1 MTDRLQEILRHE
13 DLTAAKFASVLGVQP
28 SAISHLLSGRNKPGY
43 DFICRFMMAYPKYNI
58 EWLLIGKQPM
68 LKEDIKPATTTAT
81 IASPDI
87 ETAATIATPE
97 PKENATTESV
107 SSSPATVEPK
117 PSIQPQI
124 AQNEAPKAV
133 TNPQAPCKVILLYED
148 STFESYNNR

>member
-1 MTDRLQEILRHE
+1 MTDRLQEILRRE

-43 DFICRFMMAYPKYNI
+43 DFICRFMMAYPQYNI
-58 EWLLIGKQPM
+58 EWLLLGKQPM
-68 LKEDIKPATTTAT
+68 LKAELKESEQTTPNPESISVA
-81 IASPDI
+81 P
-87 ETAATIATPE
+87 ATPE

-107 SSSPATVEPK
+107 SSSPATVESK

-124 AQNEAPKAV
+124 AQNEAPKAA
-133 TNPQAPCKVILLYED
+133 TNPQTPCKVILLYED

>member
-1 MTDRLQEILRHE
+1 MTDRLQEILRRE

-43 DFICRFMMAYPKYNI
+43 DFICRFMMAYPQYNI
-58 EWLLIGKQPM
+58 EWLLLGKQPM
-68 LKEDIKPATTTAT
+68 LKAELKESEQT
-81 IASPDI
+81 IPNSKSISVAP
-87 ETAATIATPE
+87 ATPE

-107 SSSPATVEPK
+107 SSSPTTVESK

-124 AQNEAPKAV
+124 AQNEAPKAA

>member
-1 MTDRLQEILRHE
+1 MTDRLQEILRCE

-43 DFICRFMMAYPKYNI
+43 DFICRFMMAYPQYNI
-58 EWLLIGKQPM
+58 EWLLLGKPPM
-68 LKEDIKPATTTAT
+68 LKAELKESEQTTPNPESISVA
-81 IASPDI
+81 P
-87 ETAATIATPE
+87 ATPE
-97 PKENATTESV
+97 PNENDTTESV
-107 SSSPATVEPK
+107 SSSPATVESK

-124 AQNEAPKAV
+124 AQNEAPKAA